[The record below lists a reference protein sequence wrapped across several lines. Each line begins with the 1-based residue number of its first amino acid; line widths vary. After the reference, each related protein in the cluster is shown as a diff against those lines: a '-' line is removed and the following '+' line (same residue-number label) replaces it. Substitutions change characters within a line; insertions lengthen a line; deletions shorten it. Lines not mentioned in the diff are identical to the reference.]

1 MFYSPPVLIFTILLL
16 SNCCFGLRL
25 HGTRSSR
32 SPLINWYCLE
42 ANIDFEQVPSRPS
55 NHPFDQTPFLTD
67 NNNVEVFESGAIL
80 LYLADKYGKNDTPE
94 DRAKYTKWVV
104 WSNSELDNI
113 CFGGMK
119 GINMRLDQ
127 PNKAIEKLE
136 SMLENDNYLVDNTFS
151 VADVAVASYLNY
163 VPLFYRDINLSKR
176 PNMCK
181 YMQRNAERQSF
192 ADAFGEDHQSL
203 ILSKTNEW
211 LSTPA
216 QSGNTNMKKQWG
228 LF

>member
-1 MFYSPPVLIFTILLL
+1 MNFLFCFVFIIVLFLN
-16 SNCCFGLRL
+16 SSSSLRL

-32 SPLINWYCLE
+32 SPLINWYCIE
-42 ANIDFEQVPSRPS
+42 SNIEFEQVPPRPS
-55 NHPFDQTPFLTD
+55 KHPFDQVPFLSDT
-67 NNNVEVFESGAIL
+67 NVEVFESGAIL
-80 LYLADKYGKNDTPE
+80 LYLADKYGGCDTPE
-94 DRAKYTKWVV
+94 DRAKVTKWVV

-127 PNKAIEKLE
+127 PNKALEKLE
-136 SMLENDNYLVDNTFS
+136 IMLGNDDYLVDNQFS

-163 VPLFYRDINLSKR
+163 VPLFFRDINLSKR

-181 YMQRNAERQSF
+181 YMKRTAERPAF
-192 ADAFGEDHQSL
+192 ADAFGEDHQNL

-211 LSTPA
+211 LTASST
-216 QSGNTNMKKQWG
+216 GGGKKKQWG